1 MTHRDWRTASRS
13 LTLVVRGP
21 GGPPTAAE
29 IAALLSSIPAT
40 TGGGESGGA
49 RLRVYNVDLSDP
61 APKESLA
68 LCRDCAPAAAAAV
81 VQPRLASANS

>member
-1 MTHRDWRTASRS
+1 MSGRNWQNSARS

-29 IAALLSSIPAT
+29 IAALLASMPAT
-40 TGGGESGGA
+40 TGGSGEGGGA
-49 RLRVYNVDLSDP
+49 RLRVYNVDYPEP
-61 APKESLA
+61 AP
-68 LCRDCAPAAAAAV
+68 LCRERAPAAAV

>member
-1 MTHRDWRTASRS
+1 MSGRNWQNSARS

-29 IAALLSSIPAT
+29 IAALLASMPAT
-40 TGGGESGGA
+40 TGGGGEGGGA
-49 RLRVYNVDLSDP
+49 RLRVYNVDYPETAAVVLRR
-61 APKESLA
+61 EG
-68 LCRDCAPAAAAAV
+68 APAAVATV

>member
-1 MTHRDWRTASRS
+1 MSDRDWRPSTRS

-29 IAALLSSIPAT
+29 IAALLASMPAT
-40 TGGGESGGA
+40 TGGGEGGGA
-49 RLRVYNVDLSDP
+49 RLRVYNVDFPEP
-61 APKESLA
+61 AP
-68 LCRDCAPAAAAAV
+68 LCRECAPAAAV